1 MLTPLLELIAP
12 TRCAGC
18 GVRAALPW
26 CPGCLDEAR
35 TLRWRGG
42 CTMCA
47 GNCSPASA
55 RCPLQDLVVD
65 TTAAFAYTGV
75 VARTVVAAKLRG
87 HHAAWRPLGAH
98 LGAVVARAG
107 RIADVVAP
115 VPTEPGRAR
124 RRGFDHARILADA
137 VGEVLGVPSVAALRM
152 RPRTPDRGKGATHQ
166 DLPVGAIQPALPLEG
181 RHLLLVDD
189 VLTTGATV
197 RAAARAAHVGK
208 AGQVHVAVLA
218 RAAG

>member
-1 MLTPLLELIAP
+1 MLTPLLELVAP

-26 CPGCLDEAR
+26 CAGCLDAAR

-42 CTMCA
+42 CTTCA

-55 RCPLQDLVVD
+55 RCPLQDLVVG

-87 HHAAWRPLGAH
+87 HHAAWWPLGAH
-98 LGAVVARAG
+98 LGAVVARTG
-107 RIADVVAP
+107 TSVDVVAP

-137 VGEVLGVPSVAALRM
+137 VGHVLDVPSVPVLRT
-152 RPRTPDRGKGATHQ
+152 RPRTPDRGKGAATQ
-166 DLPVGAIQPALPLEG
+166 DLPSGAIQPTRALDG

-189 VLTTGATV
+189 VLTTGATI
-197 RAAARAAHVGK
+197 RAAARAAR
-208 AGQVHVAVLA
+208 AGNAGEVHVAVLA